1 MCMDTTR
8 FRTLT
13 LLVLA
18 LASTVLLTGCFGD
31 ELVGPYDGPD
41 KIAFSFDLVSE
52 PQASDQ
58 PAAITVTEPAT
69 ISLTTELI
77 GPQRSSETTVNYGTV
92 AETINYVKEV
102 PTDTGGVRLDTTV
115 LATPTTAD
123 PGTHFD
129 FAGEYVLPAD
139 TSAASFAVDILDGI
153 PSGGEPVQV
162 ALRLDGN
169 PADNLEPAETM
180 RYLTINIL
188 PN

>member
-1 MCMDTTR
+1 VNLQDTAS
-8 FRTLT
+8 RTVAEGINGQLT
-13 LLVLA
+13 LV
-18 LASTVLLTGCFGD
+18 VQ
-31 ELVGPYDGPD
+31 DGPD

-58 PAAITVTEPAT
+58 PASITVTEPAT
-69 ISLTTELI
+69 ISLPTELI

-123 PGTHFD
+123 SGIHFD
-129 FAGEYVLPAD
+129 FAGSYVLPAD
-139 TSAASFAVDILDGI
+139 TSTASFEVDILDGI

-180 RYLTINIL
+180 RYFTINIL